1 MFKKIQLI
9 SLVFVLLNQ
18 VAGAESEFDF
28 ADMMNDVETQ
38 IQNVQNL
45 IAAKNSANALVD
57 AKKLQDE
64 FKLVE
69 GFFIKRGNSSD
80 AVDNAKLYQ
89 EKAVSIQNS
98 LNANDFEKAAVAAN
112 DFSTQ
117 CRGACHDKYKP
128 L

>member
-1 MFKKIQLI
+1 MFKKTQLI

-18 VAGAESEFDF
+18 VADAESEFDF
-28 ADMMNDVETQ
+28 AVMMNDVETQ

-89 EKAVSIQNS
+89 EKAILIQNS
-98 LNANDFEKAAVAAN
+98 LNASDFEKAAVAAN

>member
-1 MFKKIQLI
+1 M
-9 SLVFVLLNQ
+9 LLNQ
-18 VAGAESEFDF
+18 AAGAESEFDF
-28 ADMMNDVETQ
+28 SDMMNDVETQ

-45 IAAKNSANALVD
+45 IAARNSAAALID

-69 GFFIKRGNSSD
+69 GFFIKRGNSVD
-80 AVDNAKLYQ
+80 AVDNSKLYQ
-89 EKAVSIQNS
+89 EKAISIQNA
-98 LNANDFEKAAVAAN
+98 LNASDFEKAAVAAN